1 MLTQDQIS
9 HFHTFGFVVLR
20 QVFDA
25 DEVAVIRREADE
37 IFAEDRNGGPPT
49 GATQYVQPFFE
60 RKPYLSRLP
69 EDDRVYGIGV
79 DLLGPDFIL
88 LQTEGRARSGATP
101 WHGAPGPGDEP
112 MAVKINFYL
121 DNLTKDTGA
130 LRFVPG
136 SHVAE
141 DPDRFALL
149 RENNAD
155 PAFRPFGMAP
165 SEIPCYAAETRPG
178 DLVVFTESLLHAS
191 FGGSPGRHQN
201 AINFMENPKTD
212 AQVAHVK
219 ELYETWTYGL
229 RPAQSYVDSDRPRI
243 RRMVSRLV
251 EWGFDTWPV

>member
-1 MLTQDQIS
+1 MLTRDQIS

-25 DEVAVIRREADE
+25 GEVAVIRREADE
-37 IFAEDRNGGPPT
+37 IFAEARNGAPAG
-49 GATQYVQPFFE
+49 GETQYVQPFFE
-60 RKPYLSRLP
+60 RKPYLGTLVD
-69 EDDRVYGIGV
+69 DDRVYGIGV

-101 WHGAPGPGDEP
+101 WHGAPGPDDEP
-112 MAVKINFYL
+112 LAVKINFYL
-121 DNLTKDTGA
+121 DDLTRDTGA
-130 LRFVPG
+130 LRFIPG
-136 SHVAE
+136 SHLPA
-141 DPDRFALL
+141 DPDRFAIL

-155 PAFRPFGMAP
+155 PDFRPFGVAP

-201 AINFMENPKTD
+201 AINFMENPKTE
-212 AQVAHVK
+212 AQVARVK
-219 ELYETWTYGL
+219 SLYEQWTYGL
-229 RPAQSYVDSDRPRI
+229 RPAESYVNSDRPRI